1 MDANLNENRKPLNVA
16 VVGGGKTCKFFLEQL
31 QQDLLPYLHIN
42 IVGVCDINQDAE
54 GLLLAREMN
63 IYTTDNYKDLFKI
76 QDLDGILELTNNRD
90 VLLELINLRPR
101 RVGIIEHNIG
111 QLMKSLFQ
119 VHQKLKQVEH
129 QVVLEK
135 MISDFVIHQVN
146 EKVVVLSPDFTV
158 INANDSYLK
167 TLNKTREEVIDSKC
181 YEITFGLGVPCASS
195 QIGIECPMVE
205 TLKTGQS
212 SHVIFEHPSEDGHL
226 MYSDLITYPVKN
238 THGKI
243 LQIVEIWRD
252 ITKEL
257 APTWER
263 RMERM
268 KSDINKLVQEDRMIS
283 LGKLVASCVH
293 EINNPIQGLLTF
305 SYLIKDTLEE
315 GVPSVETLGEI
326 QKHIEI
332 MCKELD
338 RCGQIVSGLLSFSR
352 DISKTFL
359 PTDLNEVI
367 RSTIT
372 LTHHKMKLQNI
383 DLTVDLCKAP
393 LIVYGA
399 SGRLE
404 QCFLNLVFNA
414 IEAMPDGGVLSIESR
429 QEKEGHQAIV
439 RIRDQGY
446 GIPEGQLGNIFDP
459 FFTTKEAGEGTGLGL
474 SIVYGV
480 VKNHGGNINVESK
493 PKNGCCFELAFPIYK
508 PSSGIPD
515 GKPGAGGCQ

>member
-1 MDANLNENRKPLNVA
+1 MDTKLNDNKNPLNVA

-42 IVGVCDINQDAE
+42 IVGVCDINDDAE
-54 GLLLAREMN
+54 GLVLAREMD

-76 QDLDGILELTNNRD
+76 RDLDGILELTNSRD

-119 VHQKLKQVEH
+119 VHQRLKQAEH
-129 QVVLEK
+129 QVMLEK

-146 EKVVVLSPDFTV
+146 EKVVILSPDFTV
-158 INANDSYLK
+158 INANEAYLK
-167 TLNKTREEVIDSKC
+167 TLNKTREEVIGANC
-181 YEITFGLGVPCASS
+181 YEVTFGLEVPCATS
-195 QIGIECPMVE
+195 QTGIECPMVE

-212 SHVIFEHPSEDGHL
+212 SHVIFEHPNEDGHL
-226 MYSDLITYPVKN
+226 MYSDLITFPVKD
-238 THGKI
+238 TQGKI
-243 LQIVEIWRD
+243 HQVVEIWRD
-252 ITKEL
+252 ITKKL

-263 RMERM
+263 RMDRM

-315 GVPSVETLGEI
+315 GAPSAGTLEDI
-326 QKHIEI
+326 QRHIGI
-332 MCKELD
+332 MCKELE
-338 RCGQIVSGLLSFSR
+338 RCGLIVSGLLSFSR
-352 DISKTFL
+352 DASQKFL
-359 PTDLNEVI
+359 PTDLNEVVQ
-367 RSTIT
+367 STIT
-372 LTHHKMKLQNI
+372 LTHHKMELQNI
-383 DLTVDLCKAP
+383 HLSLDLCKVP

-414 IEAMPDGGVLSIESR
+414 IEAMPDGGGLWIESR
-429 QEKEGHQAIV
+429 HDQQADQAIV
-439 RIRDQGY
+439 RIKDEGC
-446 GIPEGQLGNIFDP
+446 GIPDDVLGNIFDP
-459 FFTTKEAGEGTGLGL
+459 FFTTKEPGEGTGLGL

-480 VKNHGGNINVESK
+480 VKNHGGDIKVESQ
-493 PKNGCCFELAFPIYK
+493 PQEGCCFELSFPVYH
-508 PSSGIPD
+508 P
-515 GKPGAGGCQ
+515 